1 MDLSSLKGKVFQ
13 LSSNEEFG
21 PIRPVQGDL
30 PEELQ
35 NLKAVAEDSCGNYFV
50 LVGEGVSFWDHETSE
65 IVNLASSFNEF
76 ATNCVVPED
85 IELSEVQVE
94 SAWIDPEFLKELEIN
109 EKP

>member
-1 MDLSSLKGKVFQ
+1 MDLSSLIGKVFE
-13 LSSNEEFG
+13 LNSNVEFG
-21 PIRPVQGDL
+21 PIRLVQGNL

-35 NLKAVAEDSCGNYFV
+35 NLKPIAEDSCGNYFV

-65 IVNLASSFNEF
+65 IVNLASSFKEF
-76 ATNCVVPED
+76 STSCVEQED

-94 SAWIDPEFLKELEIN
+94 SAWIDPEFLEELDAN

>member
-21 PIRPVQGDL
+21 SIRPVHGNL

-35 NLKAVAEDSCGNYFV
+35 KFKTLAEDSCGNYFF
-50 LVGEGVSFWDHETSE
+50 LVGEGVLFWDHETSE
-65 IVNLASSFNEF
+65 IVNLASSFQEF
-76 ATNCVVPED
+76 ATSCVEPRD
-85 IELSEVQVE
+85 IDLSEVQVE
-94 SAWIDPEFLKELEIN
+94 SAWMDTEFLKEVDTN